1 MKKVNK
7 SKTSLQT
14 FRLSKLERM
23 EIEFVSAKEG
33 MSKSAYIRSKVFK

>member
-23 EIEFVSAKEG
+23 EIELVSARAG
-33 MSKSAYIRSKVFK
+33 ISKSEYIRSKVFN